1 MFFGELIGHIIDIT
15 GKDQDVGEVLVKS
28 LQKAKYSI
36 DEKLEKSFIS
46 LFGQKHAKDNYGSVE
61 QIREIEPSEGYHSGE
76 EIEADESD
84 DESDGGVRD
93 GSESSDQDEAV
104 QKERMIKSEDS
115 GSEEDNDALDQQNS
129 LKDRLQ
135 ERVEYHG
142 GRIRRKAFFGNDI
155 DHDDLKVNDAGNYYA
170 LNNGFMK
177 TLFFTA
183 HRYLF
188 MLPCTMMLVITVR
201 HCA

>member
-1 MFFGELIGHIIDIT
+1 MFFFWGLIGHIIDVT

-46 LFGQKHAKDNYGSVE
+46 LFGQKHAKDNHVSVE

-84 DESDGGVRD
+84 DESDGGVQD
-93 GSESSDQDEAV
+93 GSESSDKNEAV

-115 GSEEDNDALDQQNS
+115 GSEEDNDALDQQNSQDS

-155 DHDDLKVNDAGNYYA
+155 DHDDLKVNDAGNHYA
-170 LNNGFMK
+170 LDNGFMK
-177 TLFFTA
+177 TFFFTA
-183 HRYLF
+183 H
-188 MLPCTMMLVITVR
+188 
-201 HCA
+201 